1 MLRDTSRP
9 QWMQTAPRVS
19 NLTTNTSR
27 TIWGR
32 LEVHVGKL
40 LAHLAAHYPEVG
52 KEIGALDAASEPG
65 GTMSGEDAV
74 AHLDRMMSLEL
85 AELRSE
91 VIDIEIEH
99 SDLP

>member
-1 MLRDTSRP
+1 
-9 QWMQTAPRVS
+9 
-19 NLTTNTSR
+19 
-27 TIWGR
+27 
-32 LEVHVGKL
+32 
-40 LAHLAAHYPEVG
+40 
-52 KEIGALDAASEPG
+52 
-65 GTMSGEDAV
+65 MSGEDAV